1 MIKKKK
7 KKLTKDSLGS
17 PVVKTLSF
25 RAVIHRTEFQSLV
38 RELRS
43 HMLHDRAKKKIKKIA
58 NLEKN
63 LKNNKYT

>member
-25 RAVIHRTEFQSLV
+25 RAVIHGTEFQSLV

-43 HMLHDRAKKKIKKIA
+43 HMLHDRAKKK
-58 NLEKN
+58 
-63 LKNNKYT
+63 